1 MPKGQKTLPVSA
13 KTLPVASVNVAST
26 TPTSPL
32 VSGSTPRQASAP
44 SLVTP
49 VKVSRASL
57 LIRAASFGRIRR
69 PAPVAEA
76 STVPA
81 ILDRLQSSGGG
92 GSSSKERLKGVQQLS
107 TQLEALRVHADAA
120 MAREGYAACEQRK
133 LCIWL
138 LQPLAETAEAAE
150 RESPLLQASC
160 GVLSQLAHL
169 GGARGLIDSSCAA
182 LLVRAIAAPKASG
195 NQRAALACVAKLCEE
210 PSCVHLLRTAQVT
223 RTVPP
228 GPPAPSP
235 PSFKPPASLPASR
248 SPLPLPLFFY
258 AAPLLPTPAPAT
270 LPRTH
275 PRTLDASA
283 TSPPRPPRSLAA
295 AVLASVGAHPQAARP
310 VARRRAARAR
320 APRAGAVPRGARLD
334 VAGLPRPAQG

>member
-26 TPTSPL
+26 TPASPL
-32 VSGSTPRQASAP
+32 VSGSTPRQVSAP

-57 LIRAASFGRIRR
+57 LVRAASFGRMRR

-107 TQLEALRVHADAA
+107 TQLEALRVHTDAA

-160 GVLSQLAHL
+160 SVLCQLAQL
-169 GGARGLIDSSCAA
+169 GGARGLIDASCAA

-223 RTVPP
+223 RTVPAILQ
-228 GPPAPSP
+228 APCL
-235 PSFKPPASLPASR
+235 PASLQLPPSAS
-248 SPLPLPLFFY
+248 SLFY

-295 AVLASVGAHPQAARP
+295 AVLASAGAHPQAARP
-310 VARRRAARAR
+310 VARRRATRAR